1 MSLDIRVPT
10 GLLFVILGIILA
22 VYGLVTGQTSP
33 EMYSRSLGININLWW
48 GLVLGVFGA
57 AMLLWAR
64 WESVR
69 KGPRTPPSESPLSAA
84 P

>member
-1 MSLDIRVPT
+1 MTLDIRVPA

-33 EMYSRSLGININLWW
+33 ELYRRSLGININWWW
-48 GLVLGVFGA
+48 GLVLGIFGA

-64 WESVR
+64 WESHR
-69 KGPRTPPSESPLSAA
+69 KGPGTPGSKSPPALA